1 MNFNFKEKLTKQLIN
16 RYGSLRIIQAAIFT
30 IALNLTAVTILEFC
44 IPVKVNDP
52 NLELAENSN
61 FLNTQLFSRL
71 LENNKPA
78 SNGLDIPLRDNLF
91 KPDTAIRDKPAAD
104 KTIERIKAQL
114 HLQCIMKIQNR
125 PVVYIDVKGLGLK
138 KLAVGDSVNDLFKVI
153 NINENS
159 VEISIVE
166 HKLLLRL

>member
-16 RYGSLRIIQAAIFT
+16 RYGSLRIIQAVMLAIVL
-30 IALNLTAVTILEFC
+30 ILTAVTILEFC

-52 NLELAENSN
+52 NPEPTENNN
-61 FLNTQLFSRL
+61 FLNTRLFTRL
-71 LENNKPA
+71 LENNKSAP
-78 SNGLDIPLRDNLF
+78 NGLDIPLRDNLF

-114 HLQCIMKIQNR
+114 HLQCIMKIQNQ